1 MNTNNNDYIVDKISS
16 FSYNNKITLKNII
29 NKINKYIQKIPNIND
44 DEKIII
50 IIIILEN
57 IIQE

>member
-1 MNTNNNDYIVDKISS
+1 MNTNKNDYIVDKISS

>member
-1 MNTNNNDYIVDKISS
+1 MNTNKNDYIVDKITS
-16 FSYNNKITLKNII
+16 FSYDNKITFKNII